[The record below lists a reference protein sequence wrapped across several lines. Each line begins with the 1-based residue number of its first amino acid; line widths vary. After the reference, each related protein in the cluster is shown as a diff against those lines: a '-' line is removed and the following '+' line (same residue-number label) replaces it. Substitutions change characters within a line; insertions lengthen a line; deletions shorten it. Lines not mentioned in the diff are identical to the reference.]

1 MNVNSQEKYDLRKLN
16 SHFDVSFDTQ
26 VFYDF
31 VETEHS
37 SQFQQP
43 KSLVIRVLILQ
54 QILQNCIERKSRA
67 EINPKYSGQ
76 IIQSNNFRTR
86 DLNSSITYKN
96 SSKSDQNINEKY
108 RINKDINVF
117 EKSWAEHKRP
127 ERNIKRNKEAVVS
140 GKQDYNDIPILFER
154 IVGVNNTSI
163 FYFPL
168 RSPLG
173 VCYSLLSLFRGHPW
187 RRRNFSRFWLKT
199 CN

>member
-117 EKSWAEHKRP
+117 EKS
-127 ERNIKRNKEAVVS
+127 
-140 GKQDYNDIPILFER
+140 
-154 IVGVNNTSI
+154 
-163 FYFPL
+163 
-168 RSPLG
+168 
-173 VCYSLLSLFRGHPW
+173 
-187 RRRNFSRFWLKT
+187 
-199 CN
+199 